1 MDSKL
6 ANRLEHSEV
15 VFQRVNAAW
24 IIHKAMLYWYND
36 FKIHRLG
43 LHHQAVGL
51 RTMILATKGRQLR
64 QKGKN

>member
-24 IIHKAMLYWYND
+24 IIHRSVLSWYKD

-43 LHHQAVGL
+43 LHYQAVGL
-51 RTMILATKGRQLR
+51 RTMILGRKDRQLR
-64 QKGKN
+64 RKGRN